1 MEKKFSWG
9 MTLPAIVLT
18 VAGFLLAY
26 QFVDP
31 APPNRFILSTGSA
44 GGAYQAF
51 AQRYR
56 DILATRGIEVVLQPS
71 AGSVENL
78 ERLRAGEADAALV
91 QGGVDSTDGGDLLA
105 LGSLYLEP
113 LWIFHRAENIKVLP
127 DLIGKRLAVGPPGSG
142 TRALALRLLEDNDLL
157 AEMALQPLGGEAAH
171 KALVAGEIDAAFFVA
186 SPQAPLIRTLLQDRN
201 LTLFSFQRA
210 EAYTRRLRY
219 LSSITLP
226 RGMVDMA
233 GDLPAEDKTLV
244 AATANLI
251 VHPDLHPALQQILL
265 QTASEVHRG
274 GGWFERAG
282 TFPNADF
289 AEYPVSPEARRF
301 YKYGPPLLQR
311 YMPFWA
317 ATLLDRLKVMLLPL
331 LMLMIPLI
339 KVMPPLY
346 TWRMR
351 SRIYRWYQSLLQ
363 IDLESA
369 EEKADSAALA
379 QRAEALEQE
388 VAKVHVPLSFAGQLY
403 DLRQHIDLV
412 KRRLRR

>member
-1 MEKKFSWG
+1 MDKKSTWS

-18 VAGFLLAY
+18 MAGFLLAY

-31 APPNRFILSTGSA
+31 APPKQFRLSSGSA

-56 DILATRGIEVVLQPS
+56 DILAKRGIEVILQPS
-71 AGSVENL
+71 AGSVQNL
-78 ERLRAGEADAALV
+78 ERLRSNKADAALV
-91 QGGVDSTDGGDLLA
+91 QGGVDNTDGGDLLS

-113 LWIFHRAENIKVLP
+113 LWIFYRAGDINLLP
-127 DLIGKRLAVGPPGSG
+127 DLAGKRLAVGSPGSG
-142 TRALALRLLEDNDLL
+142 TRALALRLLEDNELL
-157 AEMALQPLGGEAAH
+157 ADVALQPLGGDAAH
-171 KALVAGEIDAAFFVA
+171 KALIAGEVDAAFFVA
-186 SPQAPLIRTLLQDRN
+186 SPQSPLIRVLLQDQS
-201 LTLFSFQRA
+201 LTLLSFQRA
-210 EAYTRRLRY
+210 EAYTRRLPY
-219 LSSITLP
+219 LSSVTLP
-226 RGMVDMA
+226 RGMVVMA
-233 GDLPAEDKTLV
+233 EDLPGEDKALV
-244 AATANLI
+244 AATANL
-251 VHPDLHPALQQILL
+251 VVRTDLHPALQQILL
-265 QTASEVHRG
+265 QAASEVHQG

-282 TFPNADF
+282 EFPNADF

-351 SRIYRWYQSLLQ
+351 SRIYRWYQSLRE
-363 IDLESA
+363 IDLES
-369 EEKADSAALA
+369 EETGADKTVLA
-379 QRAEALEQE
+379 RRAEALEQE

-412 KRRLRR
+412 KRRLQR